1 MKRLARGKFF
11 WLGMSAEI
19 EKVYE
24 SCEDC
29 IQEGLSKVHKRA
41 TVIPEDLSLLAP
53 GESVS
58 MDFASIGTKKYLILK
73 DKSTGFLHAKIT
85 KDQTTSEAQKVVH
98 EWAYTFGVPHV
109 IKTDGDPH
117 SVMLSRVI

>member
-1 MKRLARGKFF
+1 
-11 WLGMSAEI
+11 
-19 EKVYE
+19 
-24 SCEDC
+24 
-29 IQEGLSKVHKRA
+29 
-41 TVIPEDLSLLAP
+41 
-53 GESVS
+53 

-109 IKTDGDPH
+109 IKTDGGPAFRDAFKSYLMGLGIDHVVTSAYNPQSNGLAERWVH
-117 SVMLSRVI
+117 QIKDMIKKSRTKPTPAMLREISQQPCAA